1 MIVRKWKIG
10 WSVLETVARLCC
22 HDHDRRELLMC
33 AINPK
38 HQKHFKLS
46 VYTSVAMAPEVFDDL
61 VRELAFKAELQL
73 NEYMGFRWHVEELR
87 EKRREDT

>member
-1 MIVRKWKIG
+1 
-10 WSVLETVARLCC
+10 
-22 HDHDRRELLMC
+22 
-33 AINPK
+33 
-38 HQKHFKLS
+38 
-46 VYTSVAMAPEVFDDL
+46 MAPEVFDDL